1 MNIHIE
7 RSLPA
12 MVVETLPGG
21 HVFASATELAQGPS
35 QPEHPQLERERK
47 LRLEERSKERQRI
60 ARELHDTL
68 FQGFLSASLL
78 LQGAVDQTPADSP
91 AKPSLSRALRLM
103 YRVINEGRVTLQELR
118 SSTSASPSLEQ
129 ALHGLWDELTPGG
142 VQFRIL
148 VEGQPKALKPAIQEQ
163 IYLIGREAVLNA
175 LRHSGAAA
183 IEVQVEYSPRRL
195 RMVVRDNG
203 CGIDP
208 QTLRSGRDLHWGL
221 QGMRERAGTVGAQL
235 RIWSRLGAGTE
246 VEISAP
252 FHIVADD
259 QAQLSMATVESGDQP
274 GWREACIS
282 TTAS

>member
-1 MNIHIE
+1 MNMNVD
-7 RSLPA
+7 RSLNA

-21 HVFASATELAQGPS
+21 HVFASATEHAQGRS
-35 QPEHPQLERERK
+35 QTEHRQLERERK
-47 LRLEERSKERQRI
+47 LRLEERSKERRRI

-91 AKPSLSRALRLM
+91 AKPSLSRALCLM

-118 SSTSASPSLEQ
+118 SSASASPSLEE

-163 IYLIGREAVLNA
+163 IYMIGREAVLNA

-203 CGIDP
+203 CGIDS

-252 FHIVADD
+252 IHVVTDD
-259 QAQLSMATVESGDQP
+259 HAQLPMADIESGDEPVWQ
-274 GWREACIS
+274 EAYTS
-282 TTAS
+282 RM

>member
-1 MNIHIE
+1 MNMNVE
-7 RSLPA
+7 RSLNA

-21 HVFASATELAQGPS
+21 HVFASVTEHAQGPS
-35 QPEHPQLERERK
+35 QPEHRQLERERK
-47 LRLEERSKERQRI
+47 LRLEERSNERRRI

-91 AKPSLSRALRLM
+91 AKPSLSRALLVM

-118 SSTSASPSLEQ
+118 SSTSASPSLEE

-148 VEGQPKALKPAIQEQ
+148 VEGQPKALKPEIQEQ

-183 IEVQVEYSPRRL
+183 IEVQVEYSTRRL
-195 RMVVRDNG
+195 RVVVRDNG
-203 CGIDP
+203 CGIDS

-235 RIWSRLGAGTE
+235 RIWSRPGAGTE

-252 FHIVADD
+252 IDVVADD
-259 QAQLSMATVESGDQP
+259 HAQLSMADIESGNEPSWQ
-274 GWREACIS
+274 EAY
-282 TTAS
+282 TARM

>member
-1 MNIHIE
+1 MNVE
-7 RSLPA
+7 RSLNA
-12 MVVETLPGG
+12 MVVKTLPGG
-21 HVFASATELAQGPS
+21 HVFAGATELAQGRS
-35 QPEHPQLERERK
+35 QPERRQLERERK
-47 LRLEERSKERQRI
+47 LRLEERSKERRRI
-60 ARELHDTL
+60 ARDLHDTL
-68 FQGFLSASLL
+68 LQGFLSASLL

-118 SSTSASPSLEQ
+118 SPASATPSLEE

-142 VQFRIL
+142 VQFRML
-148 VEGQPKALKPAIQEQ
+148 VEGQPKALKPAIKEQ

-175 LRHSGAAA
+175 VRHSGAAA
-183 IEVQVEYSPRRL
+183 IEVQVEYAPRRL

-221 QGMRERAGTVGAQL
+221 QGMRERAGTVGARL
-235 RIWSRLGAGTE
+235 RIWSRPGAGTE

-252 FHIVADD
+252 IHVVADD
-259 QAQLSMATVESGDQP
+259 HPQLSMDTVESGDQP
-274 GWREACIS
+274 GWQEAYTS
-282 TTAS
+282 RM

>member
-1 MNIHIE
+1 MNTKE
-7 RSLPA
+7 RSPNA
-12 MVVETLPGG
+12 MVSETLSGP
-21 HVFASATELAQGPS
+21 HVFAPTSERAQGLS
-35 QPEHPQLERERK
+35 RQPDQWQLDRELK
-47 LRLEERSKERQRI
+47 VRLEERSKERRRI
-60 ARELHDTL
+60 ARDLHDTL
-68 FQGFLSASLL
+68 LQGFLGASLL

-118 SSTSASPSLEQ
+118 LSPSASPSLEE
-129 ALHGLWDELTPGG
+129 ALHGVWDELTPGG

-148 VEGQPKALKPAIQEQ
+148 VEGQPKSLKPAIQEQ

-175 LRHSGAAA
+175 VRHSGAGA
-183 IEVQVEYSPRRL
+183 IEVEVEYSPRRL

-221 QGMRERAGTVGAQL
+221 QGMRERAGGVGAQL
-235 RIWSRLGAGTE
+235 RIWSRIGAGTE

-252 FHIVADD
+252 IHIVADD
-259 QAQLSMATVESGDQP
+259 HAQLSMANIESSDQP
-274 GWREACIS
+274 GWRDACTS
-282 TTAS
+282 RM